1 MNRSRCFFLVLY
13 MFFAFGF
20 GGGCARLVIPD
31 QPEQQVAPAEVQ
43 LARLAE
49 INTQIRPFKGIGELR
64 VYSREGSFSFRGA
77 WLGVPERRFRVET
90 VGVAGQPGVRLI
102 CDGDACHF
110 LYEENA
116 CFRKISSRRQNLS
129 QLAGIDMDV
138 ADLVLLLGGGI
149 PVVDHDAAW
158 IENENDPGGPVI
170 KLHRRFYGEVETIRF
185 TGDMSRVREVAVY
198 GFRNL
203 KYRAEI
209 VSTRLVNGRRIPDR
223 LLVENED
230 AAMQL
235 VVERVWYDT
244 EYGPDAFIPR
254 VPEERLCD

>member
-1 MNRSRCFFLVLY
+1 MNLSNCFFLVLF
-13 MFFAFGF
+13 MLLAFGL
-20 GGGCARLVIPD
+20 GGGCARLIVPD
-31 QPEQQVAPAEVQ
+31 QPEQRVAPAEVQ
-43 LARLAE
+43 LARIAE
-49 INTQIRPFKGIGELR
+49 INEQILPYKGIGELR
-64 VYSREGSFSFRGA
+64 VYSGEGSFSFRGA
-77 WLGVPERRFRVET
+77 WLGVPEKRFRIET

-110 LYEENA
+110 LYAENG
-116 CFRKISSRRQNLS
+116 CFRKISSLRQNLS
-129 QLAGIDMDV
+129 QLADIDMDV

-149 PVVDHDAAW
+149 PVADHDTAW
-158 IENENDPGGPVI
+158 IEGEDDPEGPVM
-170 KLHRRFYGEVETIRF
+170 KLHRRFYGEVGTIRF

-209 VSTRLVNGRRIPDR
+209 VSTRMVNGRRIPDR
-223 LLVENED
+223 LLVENAD

-235 VVERVWYDT
+235 VVERVWFDT
-244 EYGPDAFIPR
+244 EYAPDAFIPR